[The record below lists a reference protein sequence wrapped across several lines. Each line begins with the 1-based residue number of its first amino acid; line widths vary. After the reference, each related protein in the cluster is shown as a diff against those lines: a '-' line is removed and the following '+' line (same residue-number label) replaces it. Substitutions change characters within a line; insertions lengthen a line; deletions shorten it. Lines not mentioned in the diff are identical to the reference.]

1 MMVLEMMS
9 FKYLEIRSLVKS
21 KGGVRRKTTQ
31 MCVYF
36 SALLRVNLVFLNF
49 D

>member
-1 MMVLEMMS
+1 MERGS
-9 FKYLEIRSLVKS
+9 EKEDP
-21 KGGVRRKTTQ
+21 TQ